1 MTEEKAC
8 KKCPEGQILKDG
20 ECVLPEV
27 TFAAFV
33 ISLSSS
39 ALYHLG
45 EIKDPATGQ
54 TGKDLPIA
62 KQTIDT
68 LKMLQEKTVGNLDKE
83 EAEMLENIL
92 HDLRLRYVKVKG

>member
-1 MTEEKAC
+1 MEEKEC
-8 KKCPEGQILKDG
+8 HKCPEGQVLKDG
-20 ECVLPEV
+20 ECVMPEV
-27 TFAAFV
+27 TFTAFV
-33 ISLSSS
+33 MSLSSS
-39 ALYHLG
+39 VLYHLG

-68 LKMLQEKTVGNLDKE
+68 LKMLQEKTLGNLDHD

-92 HDLRLRYVKVKG
+92 HDLRLRYVKAKG